1 VLEEEIAKAG
11 EAYLVCNSI
20 PNICANPV
28 KVFMGAAEMQRW
40 RDRSWEV
47 IARICKSR
55 PSELHWQN
63 EDCQR
68 SSMTGDALRREA
80 VQHDRNASIILS
92 VQLPSYEDLEC
103 AAREVEQ
110 AKDKR
115 ALAVSISS
123 ASEARAILS

>member
-1 VLEEEIAKAG
+1 
-11 EAYLVCNSI
+11 
-20 PNICANPV
+20 
-28 KVFMGAAEMQRW
+28 
-40 RDRSWEV
+40 
-47 IARICKSR
+47 
-55 PSELHWQN
+55 
-63 EDCQR
+63 
-68 SSMTGDALRREA
+68 MTGDALRREA